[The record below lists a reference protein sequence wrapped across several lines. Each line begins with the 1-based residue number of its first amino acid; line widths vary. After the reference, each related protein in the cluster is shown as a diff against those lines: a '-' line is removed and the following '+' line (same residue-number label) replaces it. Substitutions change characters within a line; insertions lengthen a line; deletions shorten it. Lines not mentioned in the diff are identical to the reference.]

1 MKIYAK
7 QVAPEWQESPL
18 FIEGCF
24 PDNITVCGNRYYNEH
39 LPKVFEKVQTVLKQG
54 ELAEVLEYPKE
65 CADWYK
71 NATEAIN
78 DYLPPENGKKYS
90 TNAIHAL
97 RCLVLDYSCC
107 ACSCENE
114 ILCKVLSI
122 VDGRAW
128 DWQIIRGSCQ
138 SDWQE
143 VFFPVDEWSKEA
155 LADFETQYFNEGT
168 EWLVDDGEYDPEND
182 SPLNINGYSIYCTSW
197 SEDGIRQEI
206 ADAEGTSPE
215 NVVLYAF
222 DGYIQTPKY
231 REVLR

>member
-65 CADWYK
+65 WADWYK

-155 LADFETQYFNEGT
+155 LADFETQYFN
-168 EWLVDDGEYDPEND
+168 
-182 SPLNINGYSIYCTSW
+182 
-197 SEDGIRQEI
+197 
-206 ADAEGTSPE
+206 
-215 NVVLYAF
+215 
-222 DGYIQTPKY
+222 
-231 REVLR
+231 